1 MASDGLCSPRSL
13 HAGEWEPVL
22 EPWHIGLE
30 VSKLQAV
37 PEELEEEAL
46 ATAPAPNKGPSI
58 KPPTTAPE
66 RSAPKVL
73 DEFHIRLGSKEP
85 LELNLSPAFMSSAH
99 ALLHVVTVALE
110 ATSAQSEAAL
120 LALRRSMGTVT
131 ANSVAV
137 RNCTELPMA
146 IAMSSRAF
154 EAPRAIAPGA
164 EVTLVDEGVPAY
176 EAFSQRSSLF
186 AETTENLDLVY
197 AARHNPLELFI
208 ELLERPCMQVLT
220 TAPSPHRYAAR
231 YNQLEL
237 FIELLE
243 RHANLNSYDAKR
255 RTALHA
261 AVKHRHHTIVRL
273 LLRAGASV
281 NVPTLDGAMTTPL
294 HLAAMSGDLALARL
308 LLEAHA
314 DPALTNSDGENTA
327 GVAAGHVEVQRLLYA
342 PPPFPT
348 AALRDFPAARPPTDP
363 TAPVR
368 AAARA
373 SSGSCMRVLT
383 TAPAPALRQGAACE
397 CSPQRPLTLLPTDT
411 CISPMR
417 PRARESDFRRR
428 RSSWRRRA
436 ATLPPHSG
444 CFACV

>member
-46 ATAPAPNKGPSI
+46 ATAPAPNKGPSV

-73 DEFHIRLGSKEP
+73 DEFQIRLGSKEP

-197 AARHNPLELFI
+197 AARHNP
-208 ELLERPCMQVLT
+208 
-220 TAPSPHRYAAR
+220 
-231 YNQLEL
+231 LEL

>member
-1 MASDGLCSPRSL
+1 M
-13 HAGEWEPVL
+13 L
-22 EPWHIGLE
+22 EPWHIGLQ

-37 PEELEEEAL
+37 AEELDDEAAL
-46 ATAPAPNKGPSI
+46 ATAPAPNKGPSV

-186 AETTENLDLVY
+186 AETTENLDFVY
-197 AARHNPLELFI
+197 AALPLI
-208 ELLERPCMQVLT
+208 
-220 TAPSPHRYAAR
+220 
-231 YNQLEL
+231 
-237 FIELLE
+237 
-243 RHANLNSYDAKR
+243 
-255 RTALHA
+255 
-261 AVKHRHHTIVRL
+261 
-273 LLRAGASV
+273 
-281 NVPTLDGAMTTPL
+281 TLDYP
-294 HLAAMSGDLALARL
+294 
-308 LLEAHA
+308 
-314 DPALTNSDGENTA
+314 
-327 GVAAGHVEVQRLLYA
+327 
-342 PPPFPT
+342 
-348 AALRDFPAARPPTDP
+348 
-363 TAPVR
+363 
-368 AAARA
+368 
-373 SSGSCMRVLT
+373 
-383 TAPAPALRQGAACE
+383 
-397 CSPQRPLTLLPTDT
+397 
-411 CISPMR
+411 
-417 PRARESDFRRR
+417 
-428 RSSWRRRA
+428 
-436 ATLPPHSG
+436 
-444 CFACV
+444 

>member
-1 MASDGLCSPRSL
+1 
-13 HAGEWEPVL
+13 
-22 EPWHIGLE
+22 
-30 VSKLQAV
+30 
-37 PEELEEEAL
+37 
-46 ATAPAPNKGPSI
+46 
-58 KPPTTAPE
+58 
-66 RSAPKVL
+66 
-73 DEFHIRLGSKEP
+73 
-85 LELNLSPAFMSSAH
+85 
-99 ALLHVVTVALE
+99 
-110 ATSAQSEAAL
+110 
-120 LALRRSMGTVT
+120 
-131 ANSVAV
+131 
-137 RNCTELPMA
+137 
-146 IAMSSRAF
+146 
-154 EAPRAIAPGA
+154 
-164 EVTLVDEGVPAY
+164 
-176 EAFSQRSSLF
+176 
-186 AETTENLDLVY
+186 
-197 AARHNPLELFI
+197 
-208 ELLERPCMQVLT
+208 MQVLT

-294 HLAAMSGDLALARL
+294 HLAAMSGNLEMARL

-342 PPPFPT
+342 PPP
-348 AALRDFPAARPPTDP
+348 ALRQGAACECSPRRPACHRRRPRF
-363 TAPVR
+363 VR
-368 AAARA
+368 ELHASAHHGALSVTAAARA

-383 TAPAPALRQGAACE
+383 TAP
-397 CSPQRPLTLLPTDT
+397 SLLPTGT

-417 PRARESDFRRR
+417 PRARESDFRLR

-436 ATLPPHSG
+436 ATLPPPNG
-444 CFACV
+444 YFACV